1 MLTFNYQKGKAIEM
15 NEISIHP
22 DYFENRG
29 IAYDYYKNYKMPS
42 YLKNCLPENKESKIL
57 DIGCGFGQALC
68 EIKKIGY
75 TNIKGIDILSGA
87 VEFVKS
93 LDINVEKIDDLGE
106 FCLNSAEQY
115 DFILMS
121 HVLEHIEKDKIIKIL
136 SLIKTNLLKS
146 SGSILIVV
154 PNAQSNTDCYWAYE
168 DFTHSFLFTAGSLQF
183 VLKSAGF
190 SNIRFIDVKGVDD
203 SPLIKKLLKL
213 FFLKIYVLNKRFWN
227 IATSSFYHKPSPV
240 IYTFDL
246 KALASND

>member
-1 MLTFNYQKGKAIEM
+1 MS
-15 NEISIHP
+15 EISIHS

-29 IAYDYYKNYKMPS
+29 IEHDYYKNYKMPS
-42 YLKNCLPENKESKIL
+42 YLKNCLPEKKDSKIL

-75 TNIKGIDILSGA
+75 TNIKGIDILPGA

-93 LDINVEKIDDLGE
+93 LDINVEKVDDLGE
-106 FCLNSAEQY
+106 FCLTSTEQY

-121 HVLEHIEKDKIIKIL
+121 HVLEHLEKDRIIKTV
-136 SLIKTNLLKS
+136 SLIKTKLLKS
-146 SGSILIVV
+146 NGSILIVV

-183 VLKSAGF
+183 VFKSAGF
-190 SNIRFIDVKGVDD
+190 TNIKFLDVKGVDD
-203 SPLIKKLLKL
+203 SRLMIKFLKL
-213 FFLKIYVLNKRFWN
+213 FFLKIYKLRKRFWN
-227 IATSSFYHKPSPV
+227 IVTSSSYHNPSPI